1 MDKHYIFNIG
11 YLTHTPFPEI
21 ALGLLFL
28 VATVILIYKFVSM
41 VKTGKSSP
49 KEISS
54 AQDKNTAVEKE
65 AAPYQFIDLRKK
77 IEGFWRGY
85 AGGSSLNIHVFSWG
99 DSFLMDMT
107 SEELGIKHQ
116 YYVFS
121 GTLSDDYKFY
131 AEGCETYTFLFNAEM
146 DTLFFAEKGLFLNR
160 VSEYEITIENKMK
173 EVVDKALD
181 VSLKDVKFKENETD

>member
-1 MDKHYIFNIG
+1 MRPIIKPKLNQCKRFVFFAALPYPL
-11 YLTHTPFPEI
+11 LTAANSKAFTKSARPPQQPLRFVPHI
-21 ALGLLFL
+21 LFL

-160 VSEYEITIENKMK
+160 VS
-173 EVVDKALD
+173 L
-181 VSLKDVKFKENETD
+181 

>member
-65 AAPYQFIDLRKK
+65 AAIWIGLWPHL
-77 IEGFWRGY
+77 
-85 AGGSSLNIHVFSWG
+85 LCVVIHSIPH
-99 DSFLMDMT
+99 S
-107 SEELGIKHQ
+107 
-116 YYVFS
+116 
-121 GTLSDDYKFY
+121 
-131 AEGCETYTFLFNAEM
+131 C
-146 DTLFFAEKGLFLNR
+146 
-160 VSEYEITIENKMK
+160 
-173 EVVDKALD
+173 
-181 VSLKDVKFKENETD
+181 